1 MQNEDKGVIRMSGVI
16 SETLPAANF
25 KVKLEDGSEIMGHL
39 SGKLRMNHIRIL
51 PGDKVSVEMSPY
63 DKTKGRI
70 VFRLK

>member
-1 MQNEDKGVIRMSGVI
+1 MQNEDKGVIRHSGVI
-16 SETLPAANF
+16 SETLPGANF

>member
-1 MQNEDKGVIRMSGVI
+1 MQNEDKGVIRLSGVI